1 MKQQQQQVPQS
12 WKEALDR
19 HCRQHVCLQA
29 SLSQLLQ
36 PPTRGE
42 YSNDNNDD
50 DEFEVPWA
58 LPTPSEIVMP
68 HEYSKL
74 DVALVRTDPSTSSLL
89 SSSSSTSTPRKIF
102 NAAKS
107 IVGGIYATVKH
118 YTTEEEDDYWHEPE
132 SELDYPSTDETTRMV
147 SLDQPMVHVSL
158 THECLSALMEHAAS
172 VSSSSDPWAYRRSPW
187 TLVAQSDWV
196 SFARRA
202 TGPLFSPPVWG
213 LSSST
218 TTRPP
223 LSHPMLSLHDIQW
236 LLEVLV
242 ANRHVRLLARSGTGK
257 PDVIVFSTTTAAG
270 VNKDTKNHISTLE
283 TEQDSALLQT
293 PLALF
298 DLQHSMK
305 QIQEQIDE
313 WTHQGQVC
321 SHKALSY
328 KQQKQPKL
336 AISQLARR
344 KLLQEH
350 MESHARTLLQ
360 LERVYH
366 SIDMAQSNQILVS
379 LLAESANLLH
389 QLSSASPSIQDIDE
403 IQDSM
408 HDALERIDD
417 MHMALTT
424 TTTTV
429 GGGGPTSWDDDD
441 LLAELASL
449 TINDDDE
456 DPKKGT
462 TRREPDKD
470 NDEDQPV
477 GSESPA
483 IHETRSDAQTTI
495 TTDTASHRTPLVN
508 DTTTVVVPSS

>member
-36 PPTRGE
+36 PPTCGE
-42 YSNDNNDD
+42 YSNDDNNTD

-74 DVALVRTDPSTSSLL
+74 DVALVRTDPPASSLL
-89 SSSSSTSTPRKIF
+89 SSSSTSTPRKLF
-102 NAAKS
+102 NVAKS

-118 YTTEEEDDYWHEPE
+118 YTTEEDDYWHEPE
-132 SELDYPSTDETTRMV
+132 SELDHPSTDETMRMV
-147 SLDQPMVHVSL
+147 SLDQLMVHVSL

-172 VSSSSDPWAYRRSPW
+172 VSSSDPWAYRRPPW

-213 LSSST
+213 LSST
-218 TTRPP
+218 TTTSTPPP

-242 ANRHVRLLARSGTGK
+242 ANRHVRLLSRSGTGK
-257 PDVIVFSTTTAAG
+257 PNVIVFSSTTAAG
-270 VNKDTKNHISTLE
+270 VNKDTTNHISTLE
-283 TEQDSALLQT
+283 TKQDLALLQT

-321 SHKALSY
+321 AHKALSY
-328 KQQKQPKL
+328 KQQNQPKL

-350 MESHARTLLQ
+350 TESHANTLLQ

-408 HDALERIDD
+408 HDIL
-417 MHMALTT
+417 
-424 TTTTV
+424 
-429 GGGGPTSWDDDD
+429 GGGHASGAPAWDE
-441 LLAELASL
+441 A
-449 TINDDDE
+449 T
-456 DPKKGT
+456 
-462 TRREPDKD
+462 
-470 NDEDQPV
+470 
-477 GSESPA
+477 
-483 IHETRSDAQTTI
+483 
-495 TTDTASHRTPLVN
+495 
-508 DTTTVVVPSS
+508 VVPSSNQSSTTVSGQVHVYHVMSPNTQTGGRPWDVP